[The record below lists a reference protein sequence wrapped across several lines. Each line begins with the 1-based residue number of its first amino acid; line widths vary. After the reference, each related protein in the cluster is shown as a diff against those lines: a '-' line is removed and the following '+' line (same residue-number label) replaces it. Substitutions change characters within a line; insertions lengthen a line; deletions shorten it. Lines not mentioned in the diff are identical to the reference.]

1 MEKQMYVP
9 TLNGQIYPITN
20 TAALT
25 KEEAISLMRQLVM
38 QRMNALLGGIH
49 SAWSRI
55 PADGARELDY
65 LRSVQIDAASFIIQ
79 HDGGNVTIRPI
90 PTEIPAANGPV
101 SVGAEAA

>member
-20 TAALT
+20 TAAET
-25 KEEAISLMRQLVM
+25 KEEAITLMRQLVM

-49 SAWSRI
+49 SAWTRVPNGSV
-55 PADGARELDY
+55 RELDY
-65 LRSVQIDAASFIIQ
+65 LRSVQVDAASFVIQ
-79 HDGGNVTIRPI
+79 NDGGNVTIRPI
-90 PTEIPAANGPV
+90 SAEIPAANGPS